1 MWAMNPTLDVL
12 VAESHS
18 GTAAEAEAILRNA
31 GHRTHRCY
39 DPESQGFPC
48 RGLLEPD
55 GCPIDHGIDVV
66 LLARRRI
73 LPTPASLENGV
84 ICAIRAGIPVAEH
97 GTEVL
102 DPFAP
107 WVSARVE
114 DTADVVDACEYAVV
128 EGLEP
133 LRRHILD
140 SVEKVLTAAG
150 VESGTLGCTIE
161 RRGSRLIVRL
171 SGPAIAERLRQ
182 AAAVEAVAAVQRA
195 GVDTDPLDVSYTAK
209 A

>member
-1 MWAMNPTLDVL
+1 MSPSLDVL

-18 GTAAEAEAILRNA
+18 GAAAEAEAILRNA

-48 RGLLEPD
+48 KGLLEPD
-55 GCPIDHGIDVV
+55 GCPIDHGIDVA
-66 LLARRRI
+66 LLARRRVV
-73 LPTPASLENGV
+73 PTPTSLENGV
-84 ICAIRAGIPVAEH
+84 ICAIRAGIPVAER

-107 WVSARVE
+107 WISTRFE
-114 DTADVVDACEYAVV
+114 DTVDVVDACEQAVV

-133 LRRHILD
+133 LRGQIQA
-140 SVEKVLTAAG
+140 SVEKALTAAG
-150 VESGTLGCTIE
+150 VEPDPLGCTVE
-161 RRGSRLIVRL
+161 RQGTRLIVRL
-171 SGPAIAERLRQ
+171 SGPAVAERLRQ
-182 AAAVEAVAAVQRA
+182 AAAVEAVAAVHRA
-195 GVDTDPLDVSYTAK
+195 GVDTDPLDVSYTAD